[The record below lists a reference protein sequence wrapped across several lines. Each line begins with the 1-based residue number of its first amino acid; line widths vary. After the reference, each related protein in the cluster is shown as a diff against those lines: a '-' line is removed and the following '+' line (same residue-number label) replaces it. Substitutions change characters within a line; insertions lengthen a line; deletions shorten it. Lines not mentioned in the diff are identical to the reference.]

1 MSRKPLIRTK
11 FHVLFF
17 ENIYKWWQ
25 RFGSEILFIYF
36 LTETGF
42 EAEHIFT
49 SHALYFAPATFV
61 EHCVIL
67 VKRNGHI
74 FLVQYVKKKMQY
86 IVTVALKYKMAK
98 VHFRKVVDRGSSLKP
113 RTFQRRT
120 CFVLL
125 LAASTTWQRQST
137 QIRLKDCCWK
147 KMKPAVDEMFPE
159 GAGPYV
165 DLDEVCSPV
174 SVSK

>member
-1 MSRKPLIRTK
+1 MMATVRFGNFFYLFFDRNWFWSRAH
-11 FHVLFF
+11 FHVTRALFCSS
-17 ENIYKWWQ
+17 NICWTLCYSSQKK
-25 RFGSEILFIYF
+25 RAYIFG
-36 LTETGF
+36 T
-42 EAEHIFT
+42 
-49 SHALYFAPATFV
+49 V
-61 EHCVIL
+61 C
-67 VKRNGHI
+67 
-74 FLVQYVKKKMQY
+74 KKKMQY

-125 LAASTTWQRQST
+125 RAASTTWQSQST